1 MPRIRPS
8 KEQLRAQIAAA
19 QSQYYSTDSIESR
32 IAASLLEEGRFDE
45 SISSE
50 DLGVVLRNVVFTM
63 FAQHT
68 IAGLDVGLVH
78 NVPVMKVT
86 INGSEADVQF
96 IVHIHKPI
104 VAFLKFK
111 YTLINDPVSVAR
123 QLRLKRGSLTMSEH
137 TRRFDL
143 KAKAALAATNISN
156 ITRKE
161 LNNVNGIIY
170 STLLPRLEL
179 HGITGTLTCMEMP
192 LQHRDLR
199 ACLEG
204 ALKPLGTVPIEK
216 AVAPDYHHDSGDSQE
231 GSVGDE
237 RPAAYPAP

>member
-19 QSQYYSTDSIESR
+19 QSQYYSADSIESR
-32 IAASLLEEGRFDE
+32 IAASLLKEGRFDE

-63 FAQHT
+63 FAQYT

-86 INGSEADVQF
+86 INNSEADVQF

-104 VAFLKFK
+104 VAFLKFRYK
-111 YTLINDPVSVAR
+111 LINDPVSVAK
-123 QLRLKRGSLTMSEH
+123 QLRVKRGSLTTSEH
-137 TRRFDL
+137 TRRFDF
-143 KAKAALAATNISN
+143 KAKAALAATNLSN
-156 ITRKE
+156 IARKE
-161 LNNVNGIIY
+161 LNNVNGVIY

-179 HGITGTLTCMEMP
+179 HGIAGSLTCLEMAM
-192 LQHRDLR
+192 QDRDLLV
-199 ACLEG
+199 CLEG
-204 ALKPLGTVPIEK
+204 EFRPLGAVPIEK
-216 AVAPDYHHDSGDSQE
+216 AVTPDHHHDTPKSQE

-237 RPAAYPAP
+237 RPAAHPAT